1 VLSLMQTKTGTK
13 AATVEPQEKRS
24 RHDARIRDA
33 HTTAFN
39 VIVNLPVVQLAVTT
53 IVYVMLHILATGYLT
68 VCNRNR
74 CNINDSEGDHKL
86 KCGNKQVVI
95 ETPVM

>member
-1 VLSLMQTKTGTK
+1 MSSLMQTKTGTK

-24 RHDARIRDA
+24 HHDARIRDA

-53 IVYVMLHILATGYLT
+53 IAYVMLHILATGYLT

-74 CNINDSEGDHKL
+74 CNIMIQKAIINSNVETSKL
-86 KCGNKQVVI
+86 SLKLQ
-95 ETPVM
+95 

>member
-1 VLSLMQTKTGTK
+1 MQTKSGTK

-24 RHDARIRDA
+24 HHDARIRDA

-53 IVYVMLHILATGYLT
+53 IAYVMLHILATGYLT
-68 VCNRNR
+68 VCNWNR
-74 CNINDSEGDHKL
+74 CNIMIQKAIINSNVETSKL
-86 KCGNKQVVI
+86 SLKLQ
-95 ETPVM
+95 